1 MKRFLGLIIICF
13 FAVNICACSQNENLR
28 DESTSISTSDYTTY
42 SGTWTSNGYAE
53 NDIYT
58 QEGGAILSAQ
68 IEGNH
73 LEGTYVYV
81 QNNSYRIASIENI
94 DAEIVDSVAEID
106 FDDDGWENSGK
117 VRIVFG
123 EQVSVEISEL
133 EKNPDNVTGMAI
145 SPAVLSRENS
155 AEIDADEEKSNENNV
170 EQQMMELDS
179 YRAASRYWNEVVEWD
194 EDNGRYGMDRPL
206 EFILSSDQR
215 EYTID
220 ELKDYPED
228 IIYLALNEIYARHG
242 YIFKNEDLQNY
253 FMGQVW
259 YTPSVEGEKFSDEVF
274 NDYEKE
280 NLKVLLKILN
290 R

>member
-1 MKRFLGLIIICF
+1 MKRLWCLIVISFLAI
-13 FAVNICACSQNENLR
+13 NICACSQKEILT
-28 DESTSISTSDYTTY
+28 EEGASVSASDYTTY

-53 NDIYT
+53 NYIYT

-81 QNNSYRIASIENI
+81 QNNSYRVASIENI
-94 DAEIVDSVAEID
+94 DAEIVDSVAEFD
-106 FDDDGWENSGK
+106 FDDDGWGNSGK
-117 VRIVFG
+117 VRIAFG

-133 EKNPDNVTGMAI
+133 EKNPDNATGMVI

-155 AEIDADEEKSNENNV
+155 TEIDTDEESNENNV

-179 YRAASRYWNEVVEWD
+179 YRAASKYWNEVVEWD

-259 YTPSVEGEKFSDEVF
+259 YTPLVEGENFSDEVF